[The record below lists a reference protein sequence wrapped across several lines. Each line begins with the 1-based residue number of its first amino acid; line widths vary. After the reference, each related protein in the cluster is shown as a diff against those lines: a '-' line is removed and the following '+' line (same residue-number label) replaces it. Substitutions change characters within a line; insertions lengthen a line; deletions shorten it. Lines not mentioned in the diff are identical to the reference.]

1 MWNKRL
7 TEMTKS
13 DRDRVTQYRADGLSQ
28 KAIATRF
35 GVSGATISRILDEKR
50 KSAKVTAAP

>member
-13 DRDRVTQYRADGLSQ
+13 DRDRVAQFRAEGLLQ
-28 KAIATRF
+28 TAIATRF
-35 GVSGATISRILDEKR
+35 GVSAATISRMFNKKPKPAR
-50 KSAKVTAAP
+50 VTAE